1 MTDWGEVFAAFPS
14 VPDLWKSYEKG
25 RSRKV
30 RLVQKHPARGRLSA
44 GRPGVDN
51 GHMDVLT
58 ALRSSPHPL
67 SDDDL
72 AQMLGRD
79 LRSVSHECR
88 GLAFRGLVIREQQGS
103 GPIMNIV
110 SIGDS

>member
-1 MTDWGEVFAAFPS
+1 
-14 VPDLWKSYEKG
+14 
-25 RSRKV
+25 
-30 RLVQKHPARGRLSA
+30 
-44 GRPGVDN
+44 
-51 GHMDVLT
+51 MDVLT

-88 GLAFRGLVIREQQGS
+88 GLAFRGLVIREQQQGS

-110 SIGDS
+110 STGES